1 MSNTPISKAENSFE
15 SVFNHVTEGILI
27 ANSKGE
33 IILSNPKCVQLF
45 GYDTDELKGL
55 KVEVLV
61 PNDVKEK
68 HTEYRN
74 AYMRS
79 PMKRPMGKTMILH
92 GQRKDGTLF
101 PVEISLSYY
110 ETEEGL
116 YVIAFIIDITDRHE
130 QQEKI
135 RKINNELRLLNETL
149 EKKVTERTLVLKEA
163 LTELEKSRDEL
174 TNALEKEK
182 ELNEMKSRFISMAS
196 HEFRT
201 PLSTILS
208 SVSLISKYLETAQ
221 PDKSEKHVQRIKG
234 AVTGLTEIL
243 NDFLS
248 LGKLEE
254 GKVRANYQQIHI
266 RSVIED
272 VISEMQAITK
282 SNQEIVLDFSGQE
295 EYYIDKQMFRNILI
309 NLIANA
315 LKFSSENT
323 VVDVTCHANENE
335 LMVRVKD
342 QGIGIPEADQEHLF
356 ERFYRGQNVS
366 TIQGT
371 GLGLNIVLKY
381 LEMLNGKVDFVSE
394 ENKGATFTLVFPAKY
409 EES

>member
-61 PNDVKEK
+61 PNDIKEK

-79 PMKRPMGKTMILH
+79 PMKRPMGKTMILR
-92 GQRKDGTLF
+92 GKRKDGSLF

-135 RKINNELRLLNETL
+135 SKINNELRLLNETL

-174 TNALEKEK
+174 TNALEKRVRSNS
-182 ELNEMKSRFISMAS
+182 LHLIQNVSYF
-196 HEFRT
+196 
-201 PLSTILS
+201 LSERIRNYS
-208 SVSLISKYLETAQ
+208 SVPCQNMFAYFLITLQCLK
-221 PDKSEKHVQRIKG
+221 K
-234 AVTGLTEIL
+234 
-243 NDFLS
+243 
-248 LGKLEE
+248 GKLEKAVFV
-254 GKVRANYQQIHI
+254 G
-266 RSVIED
+266 
-272 VISEMQAITK
+272 
-282 SNQEIVLDFSGQE
+282 
-295 EYYIDKQMFRNILI
+295 ID
-309 NLIANA
+309 A
-315 LKFSSENT
+315 
-323 VVDVTCHANENE
+323 
-335 LMVRVKD
+335 
-342 QGIGIPEADQEHLF
+342 QGF
-356 ERFYRGQNVS
+356 EF
-366 TIQGT
+366 
-371 GLGLNIVLKY
+371 
-381 LEMLNGKVDFVSE
+381 
-394 ENKGATFTLVFPAKY
+394 
-409 EES
+409 